1 MERLFAITYADPDRA
16 KQAMESVDWSDFER
30 LVHVKAACWITN
42 ENGELSVHP
51 RGHPV
56 AGKAFVGGALG
67 LLVGGLFAIPV
78 AGIAVGALGAIHRA
92 KKEDLGIDDAFL
104 TSIKSEI
111 ETGGSAIV
119 ILFEEGADNQR
130 AARDLAKFGGT
141 VHSVDLSPD
150 VLTRFQTLL
159 DQAEQGTQ
167 ASGSNEASG

>member
-1 MERLFAITYADPDRA
+1 MERLFAITYSDPDRA

-30 LVHVKAACWITN
+30 LVHVKAACWISN

-51 RGHPV
+51 RGHPA

-78 AGIAVGALGAIHRA
+78 VGIAVGRCRRHRA
-92 KKEDLGIDDAFL
+92 KKEDLGLDDVFL

-119 ILFEEGADNQR
+119 DPLRGRSRQPEGGERPRQIMV
-130 AARDLAKFGGT
+130 ARSTASIFPLTFSLAFRLCSIRRSKA
-141 VHSVDLSPD
+141 P
-150 VLTRFQTLL
+150 
-159 DQAEQGTQ
+159 
-167 ASGSNEASG
+167 ASGSDEASG